1 MELINLRKPLAKVI
15 LFVLAFIVCFSHAG
29 MHWKH
34 IRNSNETIKQS
45 ISVVKVQIFFV
56 EHHCELWVVVLF
68 NRNFESL
75 PSFLSENITSNRSQL
90 DDESGKYLNNI
101 LNNSNSSPE
110 LIEYYDVDEV
120 SPAPDPIY
128 PDPESIFNQ
137 NHNGINGKS
146 LVATKFNKLQELSSP
161 MGEGMSAKDDSG
173 DGGGDVGGGGG
184 TVNRNIAVAGGG
196 RGDNNAAISSID
208 FDGRSEIHET
218 VESGTFNGKSID
230 FNIRHT
236 MEELKNE
243 DLRDHDI
250 IDNIMYIYYG
260 SNVALRKSL
269 GGSIIIAGTVFAL
282 AAQILAIV
290 FTLLRN
296 R

>member
-1 MELINLRKPLAKVI
+1 MNNL
-15 LFVLAFIVCFSHAG
+15 S
-29 MHWKH
+29 
-34 IRNSNETIKQS
+34 
-45 ISVVKVQIFFV
+45 
-56 EHHCELWVVVLF
+56 
-68 NRNFESL
+68 
-75 PSFLSENITSNRSQL
+75 
-90 DDESGKYLNNI
+90 
-101 LNNSNSSPE
+101 NNSNSSPE
-110 LIEYYDVDEV
+110 LIEYYDVDDA
-120 SPAPDPIY
+120 SASAAPDAIY

-137 NHNGINGKS
+137 KLPENRPFDDVDAKNVFRNGLGKS
-146 LVATKFNKLQELSSP
+146 AATKFNKLQELNTP
-161 MGEGMSAKDDSG
+161 IDGIDDLKR
-173 DGGGDVGGGGG
+173 VVR
-184 TVNRNIAVAGGG
+184 T
-196 RGDNNAAISSID
+196 ID
-208 FDGRSEIHET
+208 F
-218 VESGTFNGKSID
+218 ESDTNHDADKHFKGKSID

-269 GGSIIIAGTVFAL
+269 GGSIIIVGTVFAL

>member
-1 MELINLRKPLAKVI
+1 MRIIP
-15 LFVLAFIVCFSHAG
+15 
-29 MHWKH
+29 
-34 IRNSNETIKQS
+34 
-45 ISVVKVQIFFV
+45 
-56 EHHCELWVVVLF
+56 
-68 NRNFESL
+68 
-75 PSFLSENITSNRSQL
+75 ENITSNQSQL

-110 LIEYYDVDEV
+110 LIEYYDVDDV
-120 SPAPDPIY
+120 SPAPDAIY
-128 PDPESIFNQ
+128 PDPELNQ
-137 NHNGINGKS
+137 NRNGMSKS
-146 LVATKFNKLQELSSP
+146 MIATKFNKLQELSSP
-161 MGEGMSAKDDSG
+161 MSESVSAKDDSG
-173 DGGGDVGGGGG
+173 GGDGGNRGSGAGNDV
-184 TVNRNIAVAGGG
+184 
-196 RGDNNAAISSID
+196 AISSID
-208 FDGRSEIHET
+208 FDARSEIHET

>member
-1 MELINLRKPLAKVI
+1 MELIHLREPLTKII
-15 LFVLAFIVCFSHAG
+15 LFVAFIVCFSNAG
-29 MHWKH
+29 
-34 IRNSNETIKQS
+34 
-45 ISVVKVQIFFV
+45 
-56 EHHCELWVVVLF
+56 
-68 NRNFESL
+68 NFAFSAL
-75 PSFLSENITSNRSQL
+75 HKNNYWTVWCVFSFQFSENITSNQPQL

-110 LIEYYDVDEV
+110 LIEYYDVDDV
-120 SPAPDPIY
+120 SPAPDAIY
-128 PDPESIFNQ
+128 PDPESVFNQ
-137 NHNGINGKS
+137 NRNGINGKS
-146 LVATKFNKLQELSSP
+146 LIATKFNKLQELSSP
-161 MGEGMSAKDDSG
+161 MGEGVSAKNEDKDGG
-173 DGGGDVGGGGG
+173 DGNDNKDHG
-184 TVNRNIAVAGGG
+184 TGN
-196 RGDNNAAISSID
+196 DAAISSID
-208 FDGRSEIHET
+208 FDARSEIHET
-218 VESGTFNGKSID
+218 VQSGTFNGKSID
-230 FNIRHT
+230 FNIRQHS

-260 SNVALRKSL
+260 SNVTLRKSL

>member
-1 MELINLRKPLAKVI
+1 MLY
-15 LFVLAFIVCFSHAG
+15 F
-29 MHWKH
+29 
-34 IRNSNETIKQS
+34 
-45 ISVVKVQIFFV
+45 
-56 EHHCELWVVVLF
+56 
-68 NRNFESL
+68 
-75 PSFLSENITSNRSQL
+75 SENSTSNQSQL
-90 DDESGKYLNNI
+90 DDDSGKYLNNI

-110 LIEYYDVDEV
+110 LIEYYDVDDV
-120 SPAPDPIY
+120 SSAPDAIY

-146 LVATKFNKLQELSSP
+146 LIATKFNKLQEISP
-161 MGEGMSAKDDSG
+161 MGEGISAKDGVSD
-173 DGGGDVGGGGG
+173 DGGGGG
-184 TVNRNIAVAGGG
+184 GNKDDTSAAAAADAGVGG
-196 RGDNNAAISSID
+196 NNAAISSID
-208 FDGRSEIHET
+208 FDARSEIHET

>member
-1 MELINLRKPLAKVI
+1 M
-15 LFVLAFIVCFSHAG
+15 
-29 MHWKH
+29 
-34 IRNSNETIKQS
+34 
-45 ISVVKVQIFFV
+45 
-56 EHHCELWVVVLF
+56 
-68 NRNFESL
+68 
-75 PSFLSENITSNRSQL
+75 

-120 SPAPDPIY
+120 SPAPDAIY
-128 PDPESIFNQ
+128 PDPESVFNQ
-137 NHNGINGKS
+137 NRNGINGKS
-146 LVATKFNKLQELSSP
+146 LIATKFNKLQELSSP
-161 MGEGMSAKDDSG
+161 MDEDLSAKTED
-173 DGGGDVGGGGG
+173 
-184 TVNRNIAVAGGG
+184 AGGN
-196 RGDNNAAISSID
+196 DNKEHRTGNEAAISSID
-208 FDGRSEIHET
+208 FDGRSEVHET

-236 MEELKNE
+236 IAGIKRHFISKSNSNIPSCVFLLAQLLNRTMLHLNSWKFTIPRWIAGIHLFLVFLLICLELKNE

-260 SNVALRKSL
+260 SNVTLRKSL

>member
-1 MELINLRKPLAKVI
+1 MNNL
-15 LFVLAFIVCFSHAG
+15 S
-29 MHWKH
+29 
-34 IRNSNETIKQS
+34 
-45 ISVVKVQIFFV
+45 
-56 EHHCELWVVVLF
+56 
-68 NRNFESL
+68 
-75 PSFLSENITSNRSQL
+75 
-90 DDESGKYLNNI
+90 
-101 LNNSNSSPE
+101 NNSNASPE
-110 LIEYYDVDEV
+110 LIEYYDVDDV
-120 SPAPDPIY
+120 STAPDAIY

-137 NHNGINGKS
+137 KLSEDRPFDNLDTQNSHRNGKNA
-146 LVATKFNKLQELSSP
+146 ATKFNKLQEINIP
-161 MGEGMSAKDDSG
+161 MSG
-173 DGGGDVGGGGG
+173 SDGIKH
-184 TVNRNIAVAGGG
+184 VNA
-196 RGDNNAAISSID
+196 ID
-208 FDGRSEIHET
+208 FDAMSDVSDGDS
-218 VESGTFNGKSID
+218 TFRGKSID

-269 GGSIIIAGTVFAL
+269 GGSIIIVGTVFAL

>member
-1 MELINLRKPLAKVI
+1 M
-15 LFVLAFIVCFSHAG
+15 
-29 MHWKH
+29 
-34 IRNSNETIKQS
+34 
-45 ISVVKVQIFFV
+45 
-56 EHHCELWVVVLF
+56 
-68 NRNFESL
+68 
-75 PSFLSENITSNRSQL
+75 
-90 DDESGKYLNNI
+90 DDETGKYLNNI

-110 LIEYYDVDEV
+110 LIEYYDVDDV
-120 SPAPDPIY
+120 STAPDAIY
-128 PDPESIFNQ
+128 PVPESVFNQ
-137 NHNGINGKS
+137 NRNGGVGGK
-146 LVATKFNKLQELSSP
+146 ATKFNKLQELSSP
-161 MGEGMSAKDDSG
+161 MGDDGISG
-173 DGGGDVGGGGG
+173 KDGGGNRGGASGGGD
-184 TVNRNIAVAGGG
+184 T
-196 RGDNNAAISSID
+196 AISSID

-218 VESGTFNGKSID
+218 IESGTFKGKSID

>member
-1 MELINLRKPLAKVI
+1 M
-15 LFVLAFIVCFSHAG
+15 
-29 MHWKH
+29 
-34 IRNSNETIKQS
+34 
-45 ISVVKVQIFFV
+45 
-56 EHHCELWVVVLF
+56 
-68 NRNFESL
+68 
-75 PSFLSENITSNRSQL
+75 TSNQSQL

-110 LIEYYDVDEV
+110 LIEYYDVDDV
-120 SPAPDPIY
+120 STAPDAIY

-137 NHNGINGKS
+137 NRNGMAKTM
-146 LVATKFNKLQELSSP
+146 VATKFNKLEELSRP
-161 MGEGMSAKDDSG
+161 MGDDLNAKDDG
-173 DGGGDVGGGGG
+173 NGGGGK
-184 TVNRNIAVAGGG
+184 RRAGGG
-196 RGDNNAAISSID
+196 AISSID
-208 FDGRSEIHET
+208 FDARSEIHET
-218 VESGTFNGKSID
+218 IESGPFNGKSID
-230 FNIRHT
+230 FNIRHS
-236 MEELKNE
+236 MEELKNEGNE

-282 AAQILAIV
+282 AAQILAII